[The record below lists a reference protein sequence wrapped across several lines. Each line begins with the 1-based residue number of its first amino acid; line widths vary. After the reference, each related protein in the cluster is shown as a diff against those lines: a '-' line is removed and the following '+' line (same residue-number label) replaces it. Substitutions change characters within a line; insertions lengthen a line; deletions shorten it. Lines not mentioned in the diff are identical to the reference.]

1 MKAVVY
7 KGPKEVAVEE
17 VPDAKIERPTDVVVK
32 ITTTNICGSDLHMY
46 EGRTDLQTGSVIG
59 HENMGE
65 VVEVGGGVER
75 IRVGDHVSLP
85 FNIGCGFCRNCEAGN
100 TAFCL
105 TVHPDPNMAGAA
117 YGFAG
122 MGPFAGGQAE
132 YLRVPFADFNCL
144 RLPEDASEKQNDY
157 ALVSDVFPTG
167 WHATEMA
174 DLQPGESVVIY
185 GGGAVGLMAAYSA
198 ILKSASLVMLVDR
211 EPDRLKLAKQMG
223 AIPIDDSKG
232 DSVNQ
237 ILELTNGL
245 GADKGCECVGY
256 QCCNHHGQEQPNLT
270 LNNLVASVR
279 FTGKIGTVGIFLPHD
294 PGADSEMHRQGRIA
308 FDMGKFWFKGQKMG
322 CGQANVKRYN
332 RQLRDLI
339 HRDVAKPSFIIS
351 HEMALADAPE
361 GYRRFDAHEP
371 GYTKILLK
379 PAA

>member
-1 MKAVVY
+1 
-7 KGPKEVAVEE
+7 
-17 VPDAKIERPTDVVVK
+17 
-32 ITTTNICGSDLHMY
+32 MY
-46 EGRTDLQTGSVIG
+46 EGRTDLEPGRVIG

-105 TVHPDPNMAGAA
+105 TVHPDPDMAGAA

-237 ILELTNGL
+237 ILELTDGR

-256 QCCNHHGQEQPNLT
+256 QCCNHHGQEQQQDAAARC
-270 LNNLVASVR
+270 LVDEVP
-279 FTGKIGTVGIFLPHD
+279 GGT
-294 PGADSEMHRQGRIA
+294 
-308 FDMGKFWFKGQKMG
+308 
-322 CGQANVKRYN
+322 
-332 RQLRDLI
+332 
-339 HRDVAKPSFIIS
+339 RDVQVVR
-351 HEMALADAPE
+351 HE
-361 GYRRFDAHEP
+361 
-371 GYTKILLK
+371 
-379 PAA
+379 

>member
-1 MKAVVY
+1 
-7 KGPKEVAVEE
+7 
-17 VPDAKIERPTDVVVK
+17 
-32 ITTTNICGSDLHMY
+32 
-46 EGRTDLQTGSVIG
+46 
-59 HENMGE
+59 
-65 VVEVGGGVER
+65 
-75 IRVGDHVSLP
+75 
-85 FNIGCGFCRNCEAGN
+85 
-100 TAFCL
+100 
-105 TVHPDPNMAGAA
+105 
-117 YGFAG
+117 
-122 MGPFAGGQAE
+122 
-132 YLRVPFADFNCL
+132 
-144 RLPEDASEKQNDY
+144 
-157 ALVSDVFPTG
+157 
-167 WHATEMA
+167 
-174 DLQPGESVVIY
+174 VIY

-237 ILELTNGL
+237 ILELTDGR

-294 PGADSEMHRQGRIA
+294 PGADSEMHRQGQIA

-339 HRDVAKPSFIIS
+339 HRDVAKPSFIVS
-351 HEMALADAPE
+351 HEMPLADAPE
-361 GYRRFDAHEP
+361 GYRRFDAHED